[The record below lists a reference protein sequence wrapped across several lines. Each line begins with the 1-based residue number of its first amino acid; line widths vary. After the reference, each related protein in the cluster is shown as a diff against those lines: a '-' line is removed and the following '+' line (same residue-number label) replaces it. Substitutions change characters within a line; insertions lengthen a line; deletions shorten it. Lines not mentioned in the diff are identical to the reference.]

1 MRKRDNRASSAA
13 PVVPC
18 HTRIR
23 MAEDMSVRH
32 SDLALVVARIDV
44 DGAPHW
50 LLRRH
55 PKWGDWSLVGGH
67 VEPDEVLDWMLTAVR
82 ESNEEMAPLRCGVDI
97 EVEPLLDDITS
108 WGPVASRSAH
118 GAMTNY
124 RVRWFQV
131 RFLRDV
137 AECLGRLPH
146 ADFAL
151 VPETELS
158 SNSLVSSVAQRL
170 LEETHRRTTTL
181 PLAGHFEARAVP
193 LRIAAPS

>member
-1 MRKRDNRASSAA
+1 
-13 PVVPC
+13 
-18 HTRIR
+18 
-23 MAEDMSVRH
+23 MAEPVTVRH
-32 SDLALVVARIDV
+32 SDLALVVARIDI
-44 DGAPHW
+44 GGTPHW

-55 PKWGDWSLVGGH
+55 PKWGDWSLIGGH

-82 ESNEEMAPLRCGVDI
+82 ESNEELAPLRCGVDI
-97 EVEPLLDDITS
+97 AVEPLLDDITS
-108 WGPVASRSAH
+108 WGPVVSRSAQ

-151 VPETELS
+151 IPEPQIS
-158 SNSLVSSVAQRL
+158 SSSLVSSVAVRL
-170 LEETHRRTTTL
+170 LEESHRRTTTL
-181 PLAGHFEARAVP
+181 PLAGRFDAGTIP
-193 LRIAAPS
+193 LRIAAQG